1 MHTYLPIKY
10 PFYDVIVIG
19 ARCAGASTAM
29 LLASAGLRVLVIDRQ
44 PYGSDTLSTHAL
56 MRPAV
61 VQLARWGLLEKIVAE
76 STPVITATSF
86 HYGGDDVVTVP
97 VQGNARIPGLVAPRR
112 TVLDRLLVDAAIEA
126 GAEVVYGVVAQ
137 QLLHHRNG
145 RVSGVR
151 VRCTDGRVL
160 SLNASWVVGADGLG
174 SLVGRE
180 ANARTLHRGR
190 ASAATIYVYTKNPG
204 VDEYRWYFG
213 KRCAAGIIPTNEDK
227 MCVFVSTPAE
237 ETERPTHVSM
247 TERHNAV
254 LRRLVPSIAEHIA
267 FTGCSMPRGFR
278 GVPATIR
285 QAYGPGWVLVGDAG
299 LFRDPLTSHGI
310 SDALRDAE
318 GAARA
323 IMLASERELSFY
335 EQERDALARPVIHAT
350 ESICSFDWSGD
361 QLKELHRQL
370 SAAIKDEVAVLMD
383 RPSNVSVS
391 PDLAGTTVPNDD
403 IRIDPGKR
411 DYALQ
416 HSQS

>member
-1 MHTYLPIKY
+1 MHAHLPIKY
-10 PFYDVIVIG
+10 PFYDVIVVG

-29 LLASAGLRVLVIDRQ
+29 LLARAGLRVLVIDRQ
-44 PYGSDTLSTHAL
+44 LYGSDTLSTHAL

-86 HYGGDDVVTVP
+86 HYGGDDVVTIP
-97 VQGNARIPGLVAPRR
+97 VQGNAGIPGLVAPRR

-126 GAEVVYGVVAQ
+126 GAEVVHGVVAQ
-137 QLLHHRNG
+137 ELLHHRTG
-145 RVSGVR
+145 RVGGVR
-151 VRCTDGRVL
+151 VRCADGRVL

-180 ANARTLHRGR
+180 TNARTLYRGR
-190 ASAATIYVYTKNPG
+190 ASAVTTYVYTKNPG
-204 VDEYRWYFG
+204 VDGYHWYFG

-227 MCVFVSTPAE
+227 ICVFVSTPAK
-237 ETERPTHVSM
+237 ETDLPTHVSM

-254 LRRLVPSIAEHIA
+254 LHRLIPSIAEHIA

-323 IMLASERELSFY
+323 VIQASERELSFY
-335 EQERDALARPVIHAT
+335 EQERDTLARPVIHAT
-350 ESICSFDWSGD
+350 ESICSFDWSVD
-361 QLKELHRQL
+361 QLKEIHKQL
-370 SAAIKDEVAVLMD
+370 SAAIKDEVAVLVD
-383 RPSNVSVS
+383 RPSNLPTS
-391 PDLAGTTVPNDD
+391 PDLAGTTAWNNS
-403 IRIDPGKR
+403 IRAHPAKR
-411 DYALQ
+411 DFAL
-416 HSQS
+416 